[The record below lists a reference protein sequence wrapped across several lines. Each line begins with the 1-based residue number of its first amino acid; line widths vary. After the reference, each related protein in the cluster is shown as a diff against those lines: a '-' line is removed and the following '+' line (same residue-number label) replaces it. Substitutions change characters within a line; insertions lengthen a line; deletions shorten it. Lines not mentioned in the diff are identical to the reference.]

1 MHSEGR
7 AYLQD
12 EEGSS
17 QDIRMEDQIN
27 LDDYNHRGVLDQS
40 TTPLLSSITDL
51 DHTKLHEIENSP
63 KKYIQS

>member
-1 MHSEGR
+1 
-7 AYLQD
+7 
-12 EEGSS
+12 
-17 QDIRMEDQIN
+17 MEDQIN